1 MDLSIKTVDEYIS
14 KYPKSSQDILVEIRK
29 IVKKV
34 APDAVESINYGMP
47 AYKTFGKQLVFF
59 AAYEHHIGFYATPDG
74 HEEFK
79 KELSKYKQGKGSVQ
93 FPIDQPIPLKLIE
106 DMVIFRVAENEKKYK
121 K

>member
-1 MDLSIKTVDEYIS
+1 MDLSIKTVDEYII
-14 KYPKSSQDILVEIRK
+14 KYPESTQKILIEIRS
-29 IVKKV
+29 IIKKS
-34 APDAVESINYGMP
+34 APNATETISYGMP

-79 KELSKYKQGKGSVQ
+79 KELSKYTQGKGSVQ
-93 FPIDQPIPLKLIE
+93 FPINLPMPLKLIE
-106 DMVIFRVAENEKKYK
+106 DMVIFRVAENERKYK